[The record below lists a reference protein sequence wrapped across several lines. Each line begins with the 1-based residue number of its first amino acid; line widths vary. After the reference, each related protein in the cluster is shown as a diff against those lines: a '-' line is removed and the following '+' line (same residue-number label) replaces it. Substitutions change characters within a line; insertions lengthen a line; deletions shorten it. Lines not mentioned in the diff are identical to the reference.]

1 MKNIKKKKLI
11 DIKVFCKLINF
22 IHFCDIM
29 SDTENVETI
38 PDAIAVMMDMSITT
52 VLISSTVNN

>member
-11 DIKVFCKLINF
+11 DIKVINF

-52 VLISSTVNN
+52 ILISSTVNN